1 MIRTGCCLLCE
12 ENNPLGKR
20 VTGCTF
26 QRPQEEG
33 SQAEAGIEE
42 DPEAPAEGQ
51 GPEGQGRGGLSG
63 SPAFLP
69 PGTVLT
75 VVTCRPTL
83 QATQE

>member
-1 MIRTGCCLLCE
+1 M
-12 ENNPLGKR
+12 GKR

-51 GPEGQGRGGLSG
+51 GRGGLSG

-69 PGTVLT
+69 PGMVLT
-75 VVTCRPTL
+75 VVACRPTL